1 MRRVL
6 VLGLNHVTVAPSEPV
21 IGSML
26 PRTDHSVPEGW
37 VVVPLNETELTLT
50 SSMRAV
56 IPVKPVTTPA
66 SKLTIS
72 PMLVMAC
79 GFSCS
84 SSAFIVPSHD
94 SVRTAALADSKVQ
107 INAKA
112 TIRIRDIAMLCPGIT
127 PRHGADGVSLPS
139 SPITAAEAG
148 YSSATAGSSVLWSAF
163 RRKNDAEQHPFVRA
177 YLPRTPDRRTTIWRD
192 HTVDLVIGTRR
203 PFAVALDLVMVAD
216 HPALRRAAVH
226 EVTAGAS
233 AVVSVE
239 LQVKVFMP
247 PIVADPEISFL
258 RRGAYTNRHEE
269 RAAEQR
275 DEVAPPHH
283 SITSSARANARVV

>member
-1 MRRVL
+1 MRRLL

-21 IGSML
+21 IRSML

-37 VVVPLNETELTLT
+37 VVVPLNETELALT

-72 PMLVMAC
+72 PMLVMRC

-112 TIRIRDIAMLCPGIT
+112 TIRIRDIAMLCPGTT

-139 SPITAAEAG
+139 SPIAAAEAG
-148 YSSATAGSSVLWSAF
+148 YSSATAG
-163 RRKNDAEQHPFVRA
+163 HPCFGQ
-177 YLPRTPDRRTTIWRD
+177 LSGGRTTQNN
-192 HTVDLVIGTRR
+192 TPLLGPTC
-203 PFAVALDLVMVAD
+203 L
-216 HPALRRAAVH
+216 
-226 EVTAGAS
+226 GA
-233 AVVSVE
+233 
-239 LQVKVFMP
+239 Q
-247 PIVADPEISFL
+247 
-258 RRGAYTNRHEE
+258 TC
-269 RAAEQR
+269 
-275 DEVAPPHH
+275 APPSGATTLLILSLGTGVH
-283 SITSSARANARVV
+283 SPSTLTS